1 MLSYPSIDPVIFSV
15 GPLKV
20 RWYGLMYILG
30 FLTAYLLVK
39 HQATR
44 FHCRRL
50 LDNLDNMN
58 LALMFGV
65 ILGGRLGYVLFY
77 NLSYYLRH
85 PLEIIATWQGGMSFH
100 GGVIGVLICG
110 VLFCRRHDMN
120 FWKAADLYVVT
131 VPIGLGLGRIGNFLN
146 GELYGRPADLP
157 WAMIFP
163 GGGFLPRHPSQLYE
177 ALLEGVVLFI
187 ILWSLKVR
195 PWQPQHS
202 RQWPHGSMLA
212 LFLLLYAF
220 FRFLVEFVREPD
232 PQLGVL
238 SIGITMGQLLS
249 LLMMLGGIIL
259 WLWRRKAARTP

>member
-1 MLSYPSIDPVIFSV
+1 MLTYPSIDPVIFSV

-30 FLTAYLLVK
+30 FLAAYLLVK

-50 LDNLDNMN
+50 LENLDNLN
-58 LALMFGV
+58 LSLIVGV

-77 NLSYYLRH
+77 NLPYYLDH
-85 PLEIIATWQGGMSFH
+85 PGEIIATWQGGMSFH

-110 VLFCRRHDMN
+110 VLFCRRHDIN

-131 VPIGLGLGRIGNFLN
+131 IPIGLGLGRIGNFLN
-146 GELYGRPADLP
+146 GELYGRLTDVP
-157 WAMIFP
+157 WAMVFP

-177 ALLEGVVLFI
+177 VLLEGVVLFI
-187 ILWSLKVR
+187 ILWSLKAR
-195 PWQPQHS
+195 PWQPQHAQ
-202 RQWPHGSMLA
+202 QWPHGSMLA
-212 LFLLLYAF
+212 MFLIVYAF

-232 PQLGVL
+232 PQLGL
-238 SIGITMGQLLS
+238 LPLGITMGQLLS
-249 LLMMLGGIIL
+249 LLMMLGGGVL
-259 WLWRRKAARTP
+259 WLWRRKAAKTP